1 MAPNDLLGT
10 VVSRLI
16 ARKLDP
22 MNNLKIQDN
31 SPILFNGIIRRIDK
45 VSIRNASYI
54 RQGIVKKWLIIW
66 KRSPKRSFNIPKMI
80 PRNESLKIFKESL
93 ETLNFKNLA
102 ISKCEMTQKSPS
114 ISISVSNRYARMA
127 KMVADAETLSDES
140 QWPDFWQRMFFESME
155 ATGRRSGDQDFR
167 KIFTNDVYVVEILM
181 NLMFYYSNQ

>member
-1 MAPNDLLGT
+1 VLESELQSAPENDAAIAKLIQDKIHQMAPNDLLGT

-45 VSIRNASYI
+45 
-54 RQGIVKKWLIIW
+54 
-66 KRSPKRSFNIPKMI
+66 
-80 PRNESLKIFKESL
+80 
-93 ETLNFKNLA
+93 
-102 ISKCEMTQKSPS
+102 
-114 ISISVSNRYARMA
+114 
-127 KMVADAETLSDES
+127 MVADAETLSDES

-155 ATGRRSGDQDFR
+155 ATGRRSGEQDFR